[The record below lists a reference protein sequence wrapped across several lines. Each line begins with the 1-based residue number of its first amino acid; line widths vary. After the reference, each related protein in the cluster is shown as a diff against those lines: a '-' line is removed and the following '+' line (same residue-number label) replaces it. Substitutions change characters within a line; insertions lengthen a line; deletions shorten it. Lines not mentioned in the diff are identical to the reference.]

1 MTYKALRLFKPEK
14 PHGLRLLLI
23 HEDIPYSE
31 AVAEA
36 LPQAFYE
43 IHLALTVDDF
53 LDRNV
58 RHHMDVV
65 AMVAEDI
72 NETLL
77 DDIQVLRD
85 QAGHGYGTTIL
96 LFSGRLSEAW
106 TNHAEQVGV
115 DVILPRRI
123 NPFAMAWDIEAG
135 ILKQDRV
142 AQGRGASRVAK
153 NSNVPNAFAQR
164 LNEN

>member
-1 MTYKALRLFKPEK
+1 MTYKTLRLFKPEK
-14 PHGLRLLLI
+14 PRGHRLLLI
-23 HEDIPYSE
+23 HDDIPYSE

-36 LPQAFYE
+36 LPKAFSE
-43 IHLALTVDDF
+43 IHLASTVDDF

-58 RHHMDVV
+58 RHHMDVA

-77 DDIQVLRD
+77 DDIHVLRD

-106 TNHAEQVGV
+106 TNHAEQVGI

-123 NPFAMAWDIEAG
+123 NPFAIGLPPEKWSSAMFRKTEETHGQQATKARRDCHEVTAG
-135 ILKQDRV
+135 
-142 AQGRGASRVAK
+142 
-153 NSNVPNAFAQR
+153 
-164 LNEN
+164 